1 MSSTLIITIILL
13 MLVMICL
20 VLIFLNKQA
29 KKKHTGLISNRFTR
43 ISSAHSL
50 SLSGTDQ
57 IVNGMIGIDYDA
69 NKLIV
74 IQDQNDT
81 VIGIDSLKTCRKQK
95 KWLHIPA
102 DNNNKSET
110 HLEKIVLSCTAVMD
124 KGPVDIV
131 FYEYRYNS
139 IFQMQELDQR
149 ADYWELLI
157 NQQMK
162 NHVALQ
168 A

>member
-1 MSSTLIITIILL
+1 
-13 MLVMICL
+13 
-20 VLIFLNKQA
+20 
-29 KKKHTGLISNRFTR
+29 
-43 ISSAHSL
+43 
-50 SLSGTDQ
+50 
-57 IVNGMIGIDYDA
+57 
-69 NKLIV
+69 
-74 IQDQNDT
+74 
-81 VIGIDSLKTCRKQK
+81 
-95 KWLHIPA
+95 LHIPA

-110 HLEKIVLSCTAVMD
+110 HLEKIILACTSAI
-124 KGPVDIV
+124 KGETVELV

-157 NQQMK
+157 NQQIK